1 MCPMST
7 PAEAPASTSSGRSRL
22 ARRAGCLAWLLLPFV
37 LLWALVKL
45 PGWINDFELARMAD
59 RVVEHPRLPGTT
71 SGQFDPQ
78 VKMRGGDSGDCWYT
92 IRFTLDVDVPVEQV
106 LSHYRQAKIED
117 PDGQRDDYEVS
128 AWALV
133 DEPGGET
140 TEDSAPGTLIIDLDG
155 TLNGGLD
162 PRCL

>member
-1 MCPMST
+1 
-7 PAEAPASTSSGRSRL
+7 
-22 ARRAGCLAWLLLPFV
+22 
-37 LLWALVKL
+37 
-45 PGWINDFELARMAD
+45 MAD
-59 RVVEHPRLPGTT
+59 RVVEHPRLPGTAP
-71 SGQFDPQ
+71 GQFDPQ
-78 VKMRGGDSGDCWYT
+78 VRVRGGDSGDCWYT

-117 PDGQRDDYEVS
+117 PDGRRGDYEVS

-162 PRCL
+162 LRCL